1 VNVGQTFQFFW
12 ALGPYRHIQPTS
24 YHRIAATAQACSLVG
39 GFLAIDQAMP
49 QPHPRRRSSLSPP
62 LPDSSRKNPTD
73 LRLSG
78 SACRRARAACAPA
91 VSRRL
96 QKMHPG
102 TSPFPLLLPPSTRFS
117 PPRAPSDQAR
127 TATVALLS
135 AGSSPGPDP
144 GDPPSPGQVSDLS
157 SPLPLLRTVI
167 SLLVAVPCRHV
178 LACYSMLLN
187 AARPHSAVRTGAII
201 SEFVCTLLM

>member
-1 VNVGQTFQFFW
+1 MMSPK
-12 ALGPYRHIQPTS
+12 GPVSH
-24 YHRIAATAQACSLVG
+24 TAHLLPQDRGKGPGL
-39 GFLAIDQAMP
+39 LAGRRLPGDQAR
-49 QPHPRRRSSLSPP
+49 PHPHPTAAFLSPP
-62 LPDSSRKNPTD
+62 AASRLFQEEPDRPPTQR
-73 LRLSG
+73 LRLS
-78 SACRRARAACAPA
+78 ACAPA

-135 AGSSPGPDP
+135 AGSSPDPDP

-157 SPLPLLRTVI
+157 SPLPLPRTVI